1 MSFTFGFLL
10 FCHVFSGDNRANK
23 LEKWKRNV
31 RRLKHVGAVGFVSI
45 IYDIFSYK
53 YLDTFDI
60 MEDNPFNIPFSN
72 KRISFAVGFRW
83 LLLLSWGSFLRQ
95 RLQILYFVFILM
107 TNSSSWSL
115 WQKYCRQIIPKTRGL
130 KTRTHKMQTKKL
142 HLWMSKTR
150 FVSTLST
157 LAQQAASNRM
167 KRVSILITSGHFFG
181 RKQWNGIEDK
191 MHNRKI
197 VILYLFLVSLRQ
209 C

>member
-10 FCHVFSGDNRANK
+10 FRHVFSGDNRANK

-60 MEDNPFNIPFSN
+60 MEDNPFNIPFLN

-130 KTRTHKMQTKKL
+130 KT
-142 HLWMSKTR
+142 
-150 FVSTLST
+150 LS
-157 LAQQAASNRM
+157 
-167 KRVSILITSGHFFG
+167 FFG
-181 RKQWNGIEDK
+181 HTKCKRKTSFMNVKNTIRFDSFHPRTASSFKSHEKSFNFNYIWTFLRAKTMKWN
-191 MHNRKI
+191 R
-197 VILYLFLVSLRQ
+197 R
-209 C
+209 